1 MQMMKK
7 PIRKP
12 RLAEREIENLIKLIK
27 TMQARNFD

>member
-12 RLAEREIENLIKLIK
+12 RLEEREIENLIKLIK

>member
-12 RLAEREIENLIKLIK
+12 RLKEREIENLIKLIK
-27 TMQARNFD
+27 TMQERNFD

>member
-12 RLAEREIENLIKLIK
+12 QLEEREMENLIKLIK
-27 TMQARNFD
+27 TMQEGNFD

>member
-7 PIRKP
+7 SIRKP
-12 RLAEREIENLIKLIK
+12 QLEEREMENLIKLIK